1 MPSLL
6 LTLSSPTRHI
16 DMVKRLKA
24 LAVKW
29 TLYFGCNL
37 LLDKKPVAESRVI
50 LAWRRNIALYLG

>member
-1 MPSLL
+1 
-6 LTLSSPTRHI
+6 
-16 DMVKRLKA
+16 MVKRLKA

-37 LLDKKPVAESRVI
+37 LVDKKPVAESRVI